1 MCHQIREDVKSGVYV
16 ENLTEEYV
24 KNLTDVSQLLIK
36 VCYFFGFSLQYCT
49 LNHVCF
55 AIFLKYLIKLAALKV
70 HKIQFPVSYLCNSI
84 KF

>member
-36 VCYFFGFSLQYCT
+36 VCYSFW
-49 LNHVCF
+49 
-55 AIFLKYLIKLAALKV
+55 FLTAVLHLK
-70 HKIQFPVSYLCNSI
+70 SCLLCNIS
-84 KF
+84 